1 MTRRRSNL
9 LYGLLVWTVLWI
21 VLALAAR
28 ANIGPVELGLWL
40 VGVVI
45 LLVLMVTWGGTAA
58 ARRR

>member
-21 VLALAAR
+21 VLALATGS
-28 ANIGPVELGLWL
+28 NIGPVELGLWL
-40 VGVVI
+40 VGVLI
-45 LLVLMVTWGGTAA
+45 LLVLMVTCGGTPA